1 MRAHAKVQRHQQH
14 HSALQDLVRHASGV
28 LATASREDAG
38 PRTYVPRTICFR
50 AVSVRYRLLEH
61 EGHAQKVHHTK
72 HAHEDERKGG
82 MGHTLAWKPTDD
94 ERLRDNVGEKQP
106 KHGLSDHS
114 ERIPNRRRDA
124 CVVQCRGPRIA
135 GRRQVEAHVVE
146 CELDAALKACDE
158 AADQQPRG
166 GLLEQAVDHDA
177 IPDDHE
183 ERLHLQGHAALVH
196 RKHQEQGQREDRT
209 RPPQPNPQS
218 GTAQRTAD
226 LAEVLHGAW
235 KHNIVVDRATERRDV
250 PPMQGARVLQGHG
263 AGVQKR
269 ILSGRRLWFVEA
281 HGPNEH
287 GREENENRYHD
298 HPDVGLLW
306 WFVST
311 CGPHIGGQTAASR
324 NKHQTEASVCRSLH
338 PAIQQLHRPTH
349 IGAQHRWFAAELQH
363 GPRLSCGSC
372 GEGRRIVIR
381 KPLLHRRHLGDGRQ
395 RQCQGA
401 GQHRQS
407 AQDRRSGHLHW
418 LWQPEHRERG
428 HADTSNGELE
438 PKA

>member
-183 ERLHLQGHAALVH
+183 ERLHLQGHAALLVRTLGDDGLPH
-196 RKHQEQGQREDRT
+196 DVVRGVDVRREVRHQFGQPLVEG
-209 RPPQPNPQS
+209 QQLVECES
-218 GTAQRTAD
+218 AMG
-226 LAEVLHGAW
+226 EGLHGAL
-235 KHNIVVDRATERRDV
+235 
-250 PPMQGARVLQGHG
+250 PPHICAYLV
-263 AGVQKR
+263 
-269 ILSGRRLWFVEA
+269 GRRA
-281 HGPNEH
+281 AP
-287 GREENENRYHD
+287 
-298 HPDVGLLW
+298 LLL
-306 WFVST
+306 
-311 CGPHIGGQTAASR
+311 CAP
-324 NKHQTEASVCRSLH
+324 E
-338 PAIQQLHRPTH
+338 
-349 IGAQHRWFAAELQH
+349 
-363 GPRLSCGSC
+363 PRL
-372 GEGRRIVIR
+372 
-381 KPLLHRRHLGDGRQ
+381 L
-395 RQCQGA
+395 
-401 GQHRQS
+401 
-407 AQDRRSGHLHW
+407 
-418 LWQPEHRERG
+418 RG
-428 HADTSNGELE
+428 LIIIGFT
-438 PKA
+438 PKCTA